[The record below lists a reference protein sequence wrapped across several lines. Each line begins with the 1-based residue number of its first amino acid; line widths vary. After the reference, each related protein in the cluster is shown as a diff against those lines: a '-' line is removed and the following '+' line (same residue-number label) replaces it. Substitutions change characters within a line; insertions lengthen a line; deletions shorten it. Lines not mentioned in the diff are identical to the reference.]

1 MRLWSS
7 IIPRDSTD
15 LRQGW
20 AGSLIPNMKLRKL
33 AARFQ
38 FTLTLIAFLAAAAGA
53 SAGDDY
59 PFSFKVTVN
68 KGDKPISKG
77 FRLADGHLRT
87 NGNLLAAVNFG
98 STTNVSRGPGS
109 SILFVG
115 TNASTPSGTN
125 WSTVGPNVDPDLN
138 GGDDGFDSLFHS
150 EIYGPSPVTLTY
162 SNLNPT
168 HVYVVQILHG
178 EPRDCC
184 QGTFADNTF
193 STRDGNGDPGPTV
206 SVPAFQLGNGVANE
220 NPANSN
226 DLAVIT
232 AEFTGIEAFTYVMR
246 DADGRGPSIAGFQL
260 RELALE
266 PAIVITVNQG
276 DSPIGNRPID
286 GHLLTNG
293 ALRVAVN
300 LGNAA
305 SVTRGPGSGVPFV
318 GTNSANPAGANWSVT
333 GPSVDPDLSSFGA
346 DTLFFSENYG
356 PEPVSLT
363 YSNFNPAKEYLVQIL
378 HGEPRDCCSG
388 VFSSN
393 QFTTILGNGN
403 SGPTVNVPTFQLGN
417 GIADENPPNSAD
429 LAIVTMR
436 FSGLESFTYLMRDS
450 MNASRGP
457 SIAGFQVRELG
468 TAVST
473 LADSGPGSLRDVIAG
488 LPSGGVVTFGSHL
501 SGKTLLLTN
510 GPLSIPNNITLDASA
525 LPGGLRFDGNGTSQL
540 LYIGTNATVT
550 LNSLTLTNGFLIAS
564 NSSNF
569 GAAIDNRG
577 TLTLNRCVVSGNRIV
592 GDDGGSVFG
601 GGVHN
606 SGTLTANDCTFAGN
620 TSSTFES
627 SGYAYGGAIANW
639 GTMTLNRSTLSGN
652 TGVCGGDDSSGALG
666 GGVWNGG
673 SLTVNQCTFYA
684 NVAQTTS
691 GSAGFADGGA
701 IFSQST
707 VTLNQSTISGNS
719 SIASLGAGPL
729 SRGGGIANGGTLTV
743 FNSVVAGNFAA
754 QSPNIAFDY
763 TETGTN
769 ILSGDPGLAPLGNY
783 GGPTQTMPPQ
793 ALSPAIDMGGDLGT
807 NNYATDQRGL
817 PRLVGGS
824 VDIGAVEA
832 QSYLSIAPFGLVV
845 PGSTTVAAGT
855 NLTLSVGALGT
866 TPFRY
871 QWFFNKKPL
880 PGATNLAHT
889 ITNAQTKH
897 AGAYTV
903 RVQNDIGSATS
914 GVATVKVLLAPRIK
928 SLSKSQTVLAGKRAS
943 LKVSATGTKPL
954 RYQWRKYGYVVP
966 GATNASVT
974 IPVAGPADEGLYS
987 VYVWNDAG
995 EALSTNTYLTVPPFQ
1010 LTSQPRN
1017 QTVLAGSRVTLS
1029 VRATTRYPLSY
1040 QWKQDDINLPDAT
1053 NSTFAIANAQPIHR
1067 GTYTLTITNAV
1078 GELSTTGAVLTVTV
1092 LPVRITSQP
1101 RSINAKE
1108 GGKATF
1114 SVTAAGSPP
1123 FAYQWRLADVEID
1136 GATNP
1141 SLVLTNVQGGN
1152 AGVYSVV
1159 VRNAESEATS
1169 LNALL
1174 NVIATAPMIT
1184 AASGGVP
1191 SSSVRHSIS
1200 VSPDGLRR
1208 ISILAPAGEAYAL
1221 EASTDLIHWTPLM
1234 ESPGEVDGQSVT
1246 FIDGA
1251 AAQHTQRFYRL
1262 RP

>member
-1 MRLWSS
+1 
-7 IIPRDSTD
+7 
-15 LRQGW
+15 
-20 AGSLIPNMKLRKL
+20 MKFCKL
-33 AARFQ
+33 TARFT
-38 FTLTLIAFLAAAAGA
+38 FTVIAFLAAAAVV

-98 STTNVSRGPGS
+98 SSTNTLRGPGAA
-109 SILFVG
+109 IRFEGVDG
-115 TNASTPSGTN
+115 PNPSGTN
-125 WSTVGPNVDPDLN
+125 WSTVGPNVDANLN
-138 GGDDGFDSLFHS
+138 GSDPGFDSLFHS
-150 EIYGPSPVTLTY
+150 EIYGALYGVPSVTLTY
-162 SNLNPT
+162 SNLNPLG
-168 HVYVVQILHG
+168 VYVVQILHG

-184 QGTFADNTF
+184 QGFFADNTF

-206 SVPAFQLGNGVANE
+206 AVPAFQLGNGVANE

-260 RELALE
+260 RELALQ
-266 PAIVITVNQG
+266 PAILVTVNQG
-276 DSPIGNRPID
+276 DSPIGNFPID
-286 GHLLTNG
+286 GHFRTNG
-293 ALRVAVN
+293 TLLVAMN
-300 LGNAA
+300 LGNDA
-305 SVTRGPGSGVPFV
+305 SVTRPGSGVPFV

-333 GPSVDPDLSSFGA
+333 GPGVDPDLSFSGA
-346 DTLFFSENYG
+346 DPLFFSENYG

-363 YSNFNPAKEYLVQIL
+363 YSNLNPTKEYLVQIL
-378 HGEPRDCCSG
+378 HGEPRDCCAG
-388 VFSSN
+388 IFSSN

-403 SGPTVNVPTFQLGN
+403 SGPTVNVPTFHLGN

-436 FSGLESFTYLMRDS
+436 FSGLQSFTYLMRNS
-450 MNASRGP
+450 TNAARGP

-488 LPSGGVVTFGSHL
+488 LPYGGLVTFGSHL
-501 SGKTLLLTN
+501 SGKALLLTN

-550 LNSLTLTNGFLIAS
+550 LNSLTLTNGYSVGS
-564 NSSNF
+564 NGF
-569 GAAIDNRG
+569 GYGGAVVNRG
-577 TLTLNRCVVSGNRIV
+577 TLTLNRCVVSGNSVRLSDV
-592 GDDGGSVFG
+592 GV
-601 GGVHN
+601 
-606 SGTLTANDCTFAGN
+606 
-620 TSSTFES
+620 
-627 SGYAYGGAIANW
+627 AYGGAIIFGGGVFSF
-639 GTMTLNRSTLSGN
+639 GTLTVNECVFFNNTASARLPGSRVGGGALASAGSMTVNRSTFSMNGSHADGTSEVNASG
-652 TGVCGGDDSSGALG
+652 GAIFSAG
-666 GGVWNGG
+666 PT
-673 SLTVNQCTFYA
+673 TVIQCTFFG
-684 NVAQTTS
+684 NVASTIAS
-691 GSAGFADGGA
+691 MGSVAEGGA
-701 IFSQST
+701 IFSQDLL
-707 VTLNQSTISGNS
+707 VVNQSTLSGNS
-719 SIASLGAGPL
+719 AIKILGLGSL
-729 SRGGGIANGGTLTV
+729 SRGGGIVNGGLLTLS
-743 FNSVVAGNFAA
+743 NSIVAGNFADQA
-754 QSPNIAFDY
+754 ANVAYTY
-763 TETGTN
+763 TELGTN
-769 ILSGDPGLAPLGNY
+769 LLSGDPGLAPLGNY

-793 ALSPAIDMGGDLGT
+793 PFSPAIDTGGELGT
-807 NNYATDQRGL
+807 NSYATDQRGVE
-817 PRLVGGS
+817 RVVGGL

-832 QSYLSIAPFGLVV
+832 QDYSSTAPFSLVV
-845 PGSTTVAAGT
+845 PANTTVAAGT

-866 TPFRY
+866 TPFQY

-880 PGATNLAHT
+880 PAATNVVLT
-889 ITNAQTKH
+889 LTNVQTKH

-914 GVATVKVLLAPRIK
+914 SVATVNVLLAPRIK

-954 RYQWRKYGYVVP
+954 RYQWRNGGYAVH
-966 GATNASVT
+966 GATNATLT
-974 IPVAGPADEGLYS
+974 IPVAAPADEGPYS

-995 EALSTNTYLTVPPFQ
+995 EALGTNAYLSVPPFQ
-1010 LTSQPRN
+1010 ITSQSRN
-1017 QTVLAGSRVTLS
+1017 LTALASSRVTLS

-1040 QWKQDDINLPDAT
+1040 QWKQDGNELPGAT
-1053 NSTFAIANAQPIHR
+1053 NSTFAIANAQPVHR
-1067 GTYTLTITNAV
+1067 GTYTVTITNAV
-1078 GELSTTGAVLTVTV
+1078 GELSTTGAVLSVTV

-1101 RSINAKE
+1101 RSVNAKV
-1108 GGKATF
+1108 GAKATF
-1114 SVTAAGSPP
+1114 SVSAAGSPP
-1123 FAYQWRLADVEID
+1123 FTYQWRLADADID
-1136 GATNP
+1136 GATSA

-1159 VRNAESEATS
+1159 VRNVESEATS

-1174 NVIATAPMIT
+1174 NVVATAPAMA
-1184 AASGGVP
+1184 AASAGVP
-1191 SSSVRHSIS
+1191 SSSVRLSIS

-1208 ISILAPAGEAYAL
+1208 VAILAPAGEAYTL